1 MAEQIRIAYILW
13 KSIVGAQYYHMH
25 VWGLKTT
32 LSKIKSILPLGYMQW
47 FSNIVPDTRRFKLG
61 PPEYCPLF

>member
-32 LSKIKSILPLGYMQW
+32 LSKIKSILPLGYMQ
-47 FSNIVPDTRRFKLG
+47 
-61 PPEYCPLF
+61 